1 MRNRFITIPIHKPP
15 FSTGQNKAGSSK
27 LNKKN
32 RTLKRCV
39 RFKNPCSHG
48 GRLLQVFCF
57 QCGAPKS
64 TDAAGSSPEG
74 SKACNQKEELG
85 SLFYPVSSFTYK
97 TPLVVVRI
105 FRLLSM

>member
-1 MRNRFITIPIHKPP
+1 
-15 FSTGQNKAGSSK
+15 

-39 RFKNPCSHG
+39 RFKNPLHHG

-57 QCGAPKS
+57 QRGAS
-64 TDAAGSSPEG
+64 ESADADGSSPPG
-74 SKACNQKEELG
+74 SKACNQNEEFS

-97 TPLVVVRI
+97 TPLSVVRI

>member
-1 MRNRFITIPIHKPP
+1 MTIPINYPP
-15 FSTGQNKAGSSK
+15 FSTGQNETGLSK

-39 RFKNPCSHG
+39 RFKNPFNHG

-57 QCGAPKS
+57 QCDASKS
-64 TDAAGSSPEG
+64 VDANGSSPPG
-74 SKACNQKEELG
+74 SKACNQNEEFD

-97 TPLVVVRI
+97 TPLAVVRI